1 MTEFSYPIPSG
12 ITKLQG
18 RDYNY
23 FNKIAVSWSAFGGG
37 NSGNPDVFIPFSTDW
52 VQFINLTVDGY
63 VPTSSPSQFSPSSVS
78 VVEYSFNGNTV
89 HGELGSG
96 AHNVE
101 LTFQDRVIGLIWF
114 RLQSGSGPGTV
125 NVSVQAFGI
134 R

>member
-23 FNKIAVSWSAFGGG
+23 FNKIAVSWTAFGGG

-52 VQFINLTVDGY
+52 VQLINITMDGY
-63 VPTSSPSQFSPSSVS
+63 VPDTGSGSQFTSPVL

-89 HGELGSG
+89 HGELGT
-96 AHNVE
+96 AIHNVSKV
-101 LTFQDRVIGLIWF
+101 FQDRVIGLIWF
-114 RLQSGSGPGTV
+114 RLQSGSGPGTATI
-125 NVSVQAFGI
+125 SVEAFGI